1 MQEEPLWSEW
11 IDNSEND
18 IYNEVYDRFQYTW
31 NTIDLEFKDKDGN
44 ITKGLAWPDEDVV
57 SEEDGEIIDTY
68 KCWYVEDDKCI
79 LCDTN
84 RIAEWRYNERDL

>member
-18 IYNEVYDRFQYTW
+18 IYDEVSDKFQYTW
-31 NTIDLEFKDKDGN
+31 NTIELEFKDKDGN
-44 ITKGLAWPDEDVV
+44 IAKGSAWPDEEVV

-68 KCWYVEDDKCI
+68 KSWYIEDDNGFNY
-79 LCDTN
+79 DTN
-84 RIAEWRYNERDL
+84 LISEWRYNERDL

>member
-18 IYNEVYDRFQYTW
+18 IYDEVAYKFQYTW
-31 NTIDLEFKDKDGN
+31 NTIELEFKDKDGN
-44 ITKGLAWPDEDVV
+44 IAKGSAWPDEEVV

-68 KCWYVEDDKCI
+68 KSWYIEDDNGSSY
-79 LCDTN
+79 DTN
-84 RIAEWRYNERDL
+84 LIAEWRYNERDL

>member
-11 IDNSEND
+11 IDNSDND
-18 IYNEVYDRFQYTW
+18 IYSEVSDRFQYTW

-44 ITKGLAWPDEDVV
+44 ITKGSAWPDEEVV
-57 SEEDGEIIDTY
+57 REEDGEIIDTY

-84 RIAEWRYNERDL
+84 RIVEWRYNERDL

>member
-18 IYNEVYDRFQYTW
+18 IYDEVSYKFQYTW
-31 NTIDLEFKDKDGN
+31 NTIELEFKDKDGN
-44 ITKGLAWPDEDVV
+44 IAKGSAWPDEEVV

-68 KCWYVEDDKCI
+68 KSWYIEDYNGSSY
-79 LCDTN
+79 DTN
-84 RIAEWRYNERDL
+84 LIAEWRYNERDL